1 MPTNIGRY
9 LTGTKNAD
17 GTVTLEFTFGTPQS
31 PMDTTLITLT
41 AAEATALDGVLTG
54 GTGTKSSAQH
64 GKEVVPSGYSR

>member
-1 MPTNIGRY
+1 
-9 LTGTKNAD
+9 
-17 GTVTLEFTFGTPQS
+17 
-31 PMDTTLITLT
+31 MDTTLITLT